1 MGPAD
6 PPDVVEPPRRWA
18 SRDMVLVSGLTLAAQ
33 AGIAASQFVFAAMFG
48 ASADTDAFFAALSPP
63 LYLTT
68 VLIAS
73 LSVVFVPIFI
83 ERRRIGGTND
93 AARVASGTLNLVAI
107 GLVVIAAAGAIFA
120 DPIIG
125 LTAPGLPPA
134 ARELARGLAVILW
147 PSVVGSGL
155 VVLLTSIWQIDSRF
169 GWPAVVPVIGAVV
182 NLALMVILGRTIGVS
197 GAAIAWTV
205 SLILQAGL
213 LAPVVARTWRPSLG
227 LDHPGVRAV
236 LVALAPL
243 AFASVFIRAST
254 LLERY
259 LGSELPSGQLSQL
272 TYASRIVAVL
282 GVLASAGPAAVLFP
296 RMAEDVS
303 ALDFAGLRSRAALG
317 LRSLWLLVAPCIA
330 LLVVLAEP
338 AVRLVFEHG
347 AFTRADSDAVAV
359 LTRIYAPSVIAIAL
373 SAVTGRAIYALKAV
387 RLLAVVGA
395 IEGLLYIAYT
405 TVLARRLGA
414 EGIALGYTVYF
425 LGSITWQLVYLR
437 HVLDA
442 RGGMVIRSFLITS
455 GVAVVAGI
463 AAWLA
468 TLAVSGG
475 PPAVIVAIGGTVGMG
490 VYVLGLT
497 VTRGVGATR

>member
-1 MGPAD
+1 MTSAERSEL
-6 PPDVVEPPRRWA
+6 EPTRRWV
-18 SRDMVLVSGLTLAAQ
+18 SRDMMLVSGLTLAAQ
-33 AGIAASQFVFAAMFG
+33 AGIAASQFVFAGMFG

-83 ERRRIGGTND
+83 ERRRTAGVDD
-93 AARVASGTLNLVAI
+93 AGLVASGALNLVAI
-107 GLVVIAAAGAIFA
+107 GLLVIAALGAVFA

-169 GWPAVVPVIGAVV
+169 GWPAVVPVIGALV
-182 NLALMVILGRTIGVS
+182 NLALVVTLGQLIGVA
-197 GAAIAWTV
+197 GAAVAWTV
-205 SLILQAGL
+205 SLVLQAGL
-213 LAPVVARTWRPSLG
+213 LAPVIRRTWRASLG

-236 LVALAPL
+236 FVALAPL
-243 AFASVFIRAST
+243 ALAAVFIRAST

-272 TYASRIVAVL
+272 TYASRIAGVL
-282 GVLASAGPAAVLFP
+282 GVFVSAGPAAVLFP

-303 ALDFAGLRSRAALG
+303 ALDFAGLRTRTSLSI
-317 LRSLWLLVAPCIA
+317 RSLWLLVAPCVA
-330 LLVVLAEP
+330 LLIALAEP
-338 AVRLVFEHG
+338 SVRLVFEHG

-359 LTRIYAPSVIAIAL
+359 LLRIYAPSVIAVGLA
-373 SAVTGRAIYALKAV
+373 AVTGRAIYALKAV
-387 RLLAVVGA
+387 RFLAAMGA
-395 IEGLLYIAYT
+395 LEGLLYIVYT
-405 TVLARRLGA
+405 TVLAHRFGA

-425 LGSITWQLVYLR
+425 LGSITWQLIYLR
-437 HVLDA
+437 HVLAA
-442 RGGMVIRSFLITS
+442 RGRHALRAFVVIGMLA
-455 GVAVVAGI
+455 GGAGVVA
-463 AAWLA
+463 WL
-468 TLAVSGG
+468 
-475 PPAVIVAIGGTVGMG
+475 
-490 VYVLGLT
+490 
-497 VTRGVGATR
+497 VTRGIDGPLIALVVGGGGGLVAYAGGVVAARRLGALAA